1 MGVIVPR
8 FGKQAK
14 RQSAKETGLE
24 YSSEFWLNKYFEKEL
39 TLLCHSHRLNV
50 LTRWQVSSKSPN
62 VEVFAMRCYF
72 VPFFPRFFILSRPP
86 PSTLPSTITLH
97 HYPPPS
103 TLPLAF
109 PTHAMLQLIHWNGLY
124 SKHPAKRAF
133 VRRRLYAHY
142 NRFHL
147 ELRGVKVANVRYV
160 SS

>member
-14 RQSAKETGLE
+14 RQLAKETGLE

-86 PSTLPSTITLH
+86 PSMLPSTITRH
-97 HYPPPS
+97 CQCY
-103 TLPLAF
+103 
-109 PTHAMLQLIHWNGLY
+109 PTHFPNARYVAIDTLEWPVFQAPGRTGLCTPRS
-124 SKHPAKRAF
+124 SKS
-133 VRRRLYAHY
+133 
-142 NRFHL
+142 NRFDL